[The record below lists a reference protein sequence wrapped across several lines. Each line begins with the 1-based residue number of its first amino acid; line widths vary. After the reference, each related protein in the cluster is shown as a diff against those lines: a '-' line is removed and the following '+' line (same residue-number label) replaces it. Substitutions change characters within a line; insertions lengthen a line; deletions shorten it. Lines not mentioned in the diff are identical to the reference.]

1 MLAVTFELPS
11 NMNRITTIFI
21 FCLVTCLF
29 SCNSLKPIAQNNLLQ
44 TLTSSELS
52 KFDGDY
58 EIISTDTSY
67 PTLARALTFT
77 DKRVLKNFNH
87 IDQLVKKE
95 FRLNIKSLDERH
107 LKITLYSRN
116 KIIKT
121 KTLKGKLSDNY
132 FQFKMRK
139 ISPVPPFYL
148 ILSLYKKQENRI
160 GLTKSGDLLLD
171 TYEGGV
177 LLLVVAPT
185 FGGDSDA
192 YSLVFKRK
200 ISNG

>member
-1 MLAVTFELPS
+1 MLAITFELPS
-11 NMNRITTIFI
+11 TMNRITTIFI

-29 SCNSLKPIAQNNLLQ
+29 SCNSLKPIAQNNLLE

-58 EIISTDTSY
+58 EIISTNTSY

-77 DKRVLKNFNH
+77 DKSVLNNFNH
-87 IDQLVKKE
+87 IDQFAKKE

-107 LKITLYSRN
+107 LKITLYSGN

-132 FQFKMRK
+132 FQFKMTK
-139 ISPVPPFYL
+139 ISPIPPFYL
-148 ILSLYKKQENRI
+148 ILSLYKKQKNRI

-177 LLLVVAPT
+177 LLLVVVPT

-200 ISNG
+200 KSNS